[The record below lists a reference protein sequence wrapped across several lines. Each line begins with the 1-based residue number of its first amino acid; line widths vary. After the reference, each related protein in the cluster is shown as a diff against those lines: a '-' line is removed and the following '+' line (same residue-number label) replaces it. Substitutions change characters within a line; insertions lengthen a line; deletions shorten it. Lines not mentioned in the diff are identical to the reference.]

1 MSGVEDNVALTGIW
15 QPSGPEKRMKA
26 AEGDKK

>member
-15 QPSGPEKRMKA
+15 QPSGPEEKD
-26 AEGDKK
+26 EGGRRE